1 VLYKWVLQAIA
12 KLLRHSPKKI
22 GFPSENMLLKINAKL
37 KCISETPH
45 YQIHNMEHGKLKYI
59 SDPLPLSMLLL
70 VRLNV
75 ITKSITELRMS
86 EMTMNV

>member
-37 KCISETPH
+37 KCISDPPH
-45 YQIHNMEHGKLKYI
+45 YQIHNIIDKNGEGRCVLTM
-59 SDPLPLSMLLL
+59 
-70 VRLNV
+70 
-75 ITKSITELRMS
+75 RMS
-86 EMTMNV
+86 EVTVNIVS